1 MIVAAVYDRRRKN
14 KLSAHRDAATE
25 NEKNLSA
32 VIDSRYNGSIS

>member
-1 MIVAAVYDRRRKN
+1 MTIDDKTN
-14 KLSAHRDAATE
+14 SALTEAAATE